1 MLDNI
6 QKVTDRG
13 EKLDDLGERA
23 GKKYSEGSVAMLP
36 VSR

>member
-23 GKKYSEGSVAMLP
+23 GKKYSVAMLP
-36 VSR
+36 VGKF